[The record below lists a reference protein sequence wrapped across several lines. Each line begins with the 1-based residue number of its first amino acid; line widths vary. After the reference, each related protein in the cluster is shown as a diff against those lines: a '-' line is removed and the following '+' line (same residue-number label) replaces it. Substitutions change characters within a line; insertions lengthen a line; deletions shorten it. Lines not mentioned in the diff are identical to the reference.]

1 MLRDRIKYVDKLIVV
16 PYLALTLF
24 SIIMVYSAS
33 SYSALTD
40 YGNPHHY
47 LPRQA
52 TYVVMGYV
60 AFIFTFTFP
69 IKAMKNKRFVQVG
82 TVITAV
88 SLLLL
93 LIFGREIYGARRWI
107 ETPLFNIQPAEFAKF
122 MVIWYLAYILSI
134 KQKKI
139 AENFFKAIIAPMI
152 LVSAIVLFIYIQP
165 DTGSSFIIVLIGAI
179 MIFASGVSPKLG
191 LGFGVAGV
199 SILLGLSQLI
209 RQYGTRLFF
218 LNEYRYNRF
227 LGFWDPF
234 TLAEGAGMQL
244 VHSYY
249 ALSRGGILGVGFGNS
264 VQKTGFLPFPYTDFI
279 VSIIGEEF
287 GLLGIFILLTV
298 FTVMVSRLFLT
309 AVRAQYSFDALL
321 CIGIATMF
329 MVQAL
334 INLGGV
340 IGLMPITGL
349 TFPFVSYGGSS
360 MIVLSASIGLVA
372 NISARINYNKAIKLY
387 GEEE

>member
-1 MLRDRIKYVDKLIVV
+1 MLRERIKYVDKLIVV
-16 PYLALTLF
+16 PYLMMTLF

-33 SYSALTD
+33 TYSALHT

-52 TYVVMGYV
+52 IFVALGYFV
-60 AFIFTFTFP
+60 FFCAFMVPIRLFKKKGLVQWGIFLTT
-69 IKAMKNKRFVQVG
+69 
-82 TVITAV
+82 V

-107 ETPLFNIQPAEFAKF
+107 ETPFFNIQPAEFAKF
-122 MVIWYLAYILSI
+122 MVIWYLAYILSK
-134 KQKKI
+134 KQQKI
-139 AENFFKAIIAPMI
+139 AENFFNAVVAPII
-152 LVSAIVLFIYIQP
+152 LVAFIVLFIYIQP
-165 DTGSSFIIVLIGAI
+165 DTGSSFIIVLIGAT

-191 LGFGVAGV
+191 FSFGLIGMTG
-199 SILLGLSQLI
+199 LLGLSQLI
-209 RQYGTRLFF
+209 RHYGTRLFF

-234 TLAEGAGMQL
+234 SLAEGAGMQL

-249 ALSRGGILGVGFGNS
+249 ALSRGGITGVGFGNS

-287 GLLGIFILLTV
+287 GLIGIVLLITL
-298 FTVMVSRLFLT
+298 FTLMVSRLFLT
-309 AVRAQYSFDALL
+309 AIRARNSFESLMS
-321 CIGIATMF
+321 IGIATMF
-329 MVQAL
+329 MVQAF

-340 IGLMPITGL
+340 IGIMPITGL
-349 TFPFVSYGGSS
+349 TFPFISFGGSS
-360 MIVLSASIGLVA
+360 MLVLSASIGLVA
-372 NISARINYNKAIKLY
+372 NVSARVNYNKAINQQ
-387 GEEE
+387 